1 MTTSLT
7 TQPAVTPPASASSTD
22 PAGRPATCHSA
33 ILESLREGGRGRVFR
48 DHLRRSLAQQQ
59 GSGTSPLTP
68 DDIQIETIGVTL
80 VDAILYDLATRHEL
94 GQLLASCD
102 DLTLGEMTETLE
114 LMALVALRQAQSS
127 PTQPAAISDFGRR
140 LHDDGFHHPHAPDCE
155 AAARQ
160 RHAALAARRETLGCP
175 LTFPARV
182 AALRKDPA
190 SPVPATPW
198 PDQVPQVPA
207 AK

>member
-114 LMALVALRQAQSS
+114 LMALVACVRPNRLPHSQ
-127 PTQPAAISDFGRR
+127 QPSQTLGGGCMMTGSIILTLQTAKLLQDSGMQPWR
-140 LHDDGFHHPHAPDCE
+140 HVGKHS
-155 AAARQ
+155 AAR
-160 RHAALAARRETLGCP
+160 
-175 LTFPARV
+175 
-182 AALRKDPA
+182 
-190 SPVPATPW
+190 
-198 PDQVPQVPA
+198 
-207 AK
+207 